1 MPIANFFTEG
11 MTMTHSASLR
21 RSVGRLS
28 GISRIS
34 LRTSP
39 QFWRRSTSFLLLAT
53 VAETQAKAA
62 MQSAGMTFF
71 IRTVLGARASVIVV
85 LPDNDA
91 RPNNRDRD
99 VDAVRER
106 IQNVIQIVAAEV
118 DVFSALWPEDGD
130 FRAVV
135 RDEEDI
141 DALRVVFPVMML
153 ALFIVVIVLTVVV
166 TAALDND
173 GIRLDDLVFGLIAR
187 HGRRGGLEPR

>member
-1 MPIANFFTEG
+1 MRHRHSFREKVCDGHRRRDVKPCVCRDVSLDISGKRVRTKPLPRPPRQRLSPNAFTGNVKRHISTNAWFDIAPPMPIANFFTEG

-39 QFWRRSTSFLLLAT
+39 QFWRRSTSFLLLALA
-53 VAETQAKAA
+53 AETQAKAA

-71 IRTVLGARASVIVV
+71 IRRALGARASVIVV
-85 LPDNDA
+85 VPDNDA

-118 DVFSALWPEDGD
+118 DVF
-130 FRAVV
+130 
-135 RDEEDI
+135 
-141 DALRVVFPVMML
+141 
-153 ALFIVVIVLTVVV
+153 
-166 TAALDND
+166 
-173 GIRLDDLVFGLIAR
+173 
-187 HGRRGGLEPR
+187 

>member
-1 MPIANFFTEG
+1 MPIANFLTEG

-53 VAETQAKAA
+53 AAETQAKAA

-71 IRTVLGARASVIVV
+71 IRTALGARASVIVV

-153 ALFIVVIVLTVVV
+153 ALFIVLMVVV
-166 TAALDND
+166 TTALDND
-173 GIRLDDLVFGLIAR
+173 GVGLDDLVSGLIAR

>member
-39 QFWRRSTSFLLLAT
+39 QFWRRSTSFLLLALAADT
-53 VAETQAKAA
+53 HANAA
-62 MQSAGMTFF
+62 MQSAGMKFF
-71 IRTVLGARASVIVV
+71 IRRALGARASVIVV
-85 LPDNDA
+85 VPDNDA
-91 RPNNRDRD
+91 RPNSRDRD

-118 DVFSALWPEDGD
+118 DVFGALWPEDGD
-130 FRAVV
+130 FRAVL

-141 DALRVVFPVMML
+141 DALRVAFTVMML
-153 ALFIVVIVLTVVV
+153 ARFIFVSVVIVLMVVL
-166 TAALDND
+166 TAPLAND
-173 GIRLDDLVFGLIAR
+173 GIAVDDLVAELSAE
-187 HGRRGGLEPR
+187 HVRRG